1 MFETKKKT
9 KQNVFYLQGKKERK
23 KKVNMCFRVA
33 RVGQVTQVIGTSR
46 WRRLSELINQSRQ
59 TVLEMGNVNSPTV
72 YEREGFLSLRE
83 LRKAATLLAN
93 LQREQMLCELIF
105 FRREKSGKICEQI
118 FFSVRRV
125 CNCKK

>member
-9 KQNVFYLQGKKERK
+9 KQNVFYLQGKKSEK

-93 LQREQMLCELIF
+93 LQREQKLCELIF